1 MYASQF
7 PCASGGNQVS
17 MMRISERPGSVRRS
31 TSNRDRNFR
40 ARAKL
45 VHVKTSGPRTNTTK
59 KNYNVSVL
67 IITWYDTTTD

>member
-1 MYASQF
+1 M
-7 PCASGGNQVS
+7 QVNFLVQVGET
-17 MMRISERPGSVRRS
+17 RYRNLCERPGSVRRS

-45 VHVKTSGPRTNTTK
+45 VHVKTSGPRTNTKK